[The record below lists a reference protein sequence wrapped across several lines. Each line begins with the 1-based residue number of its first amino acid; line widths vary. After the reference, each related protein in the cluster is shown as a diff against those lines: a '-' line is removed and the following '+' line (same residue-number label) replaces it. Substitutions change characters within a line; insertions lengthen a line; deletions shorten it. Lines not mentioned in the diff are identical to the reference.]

1 MVPVAALLATAALD
15 QRLRVAVAEEPFL
28 CNYPVAITLTSRPY
42 GELHDYVAAH
52 PEARQTILDSL
63 AYFDPLH
70 LAPSIQCPTLVS
82 VGMCDDV
89 CPAATILPVFERITA
104 PKALHVYPDLTHTPC
119 TDFNAHAE
127 GVDADLSGFLFR
139 DAKTKKAIIGVNA
152 THHRNRQRF
161 TIAHELGHYLLHAG
175 EPVHVD
181 KANVAY
187 RINRRDE
194 QSASGQDDSE
204 REANLFAAELLMPAR
219 FLEKDVAAKG
229 IDLLDDTA
237 VNELANKYG
246 VSAQALTFRLMNI
259 GLIANSG

>member
-1 MVPVAALLATAALD
+1 M
-15 QRLRVAVAEEPFL
+15 R
-28 CNYPVAITLTSRPY
+28 
-42 GELHDYVAAH
+42 G
-52 PEARQTILDSL
+52 
-63 AYFDPLH
+63 
-70 LAPSIQCPTLVS
+70 
-82 VGMCDDV
+82 
-89 CPAATILPVFERITA
+89 
-104 PKALHVYPDLTHTPC
+104 
-119 TDFNAHAE
+119 
-127 GVDADLSGFLFR
+127 
-139 DAKTKKAIIGVNA
+139 
-152 THHRNRQRF
+152 
-161 TIAHELGHYLLHAG
+161 LHAG